1 MSNDAIHKNLILL
14 YFIPITY
21 SKMGDSPCELI
32 SMWIEKLQMKNYENL
47 HYEEKFQK
55 FMMKNCKFETF
66 DAT

>member
-21 SKMGDSPCELI
+21 SKMGDSPCEL
-32 SMWIEKLQMKNYENL
+32 QMQNYENL
-47 HYEEKFQK
+47 HYEEKFPK